1 VIDLRPFPHLF
12 SCLFPMNF
20 TTVSPIS
27 TDSVTVLRLSVREEW
42 IFLTVPRQNE
52 FGEMVEG
59 QRHGIAL
66 GLRRHMAPSDPLYCD
81 LEHRKYWILLI
92 KTRKMLYSRLTR
104 LQ

>member
-1 VIDLRPFPHLF
+1 
-12 SCLFPMNF
+12 MNF

-66 GLRRHMAPSDPLYCD
+66 GGTWLPLT
-81 LEHRKYWILLI
+81 LSTVTSNIGN
-92 KTRKMLYSRLTR
+92 TGFF
-104 LQ
+104 